1 MAAKVNGGFTTA
13 IAVTSGVPEQTGE
26 LQLLAAA
33 TDTEAAQTYTPAADA
48 TLVLDASNR
57 SGGGLAGA
65 MTIAMEE
72 RLSGAAGAWAAT
84 MTTSPAQNWSAI
96 VVGFTPAGLTDGAFD
111 DASFDANSF
120 WTGPVAPTGQTVVLG
135 LAVETDSSSPITKT
149 KRRSLGQAA
158 ETDTSA
164 TIAKKKARAL
174 SQATETDTASTI
186 TKRKARLLALAL
198 ETDSTFPLTVR
209 VPTVVV
215 LGQALET
222 DTPQPVTKA
231 KRRTVALA
239 QETDLGLAVTK
250 VKRRTIPLAQE
261 TDLGLTATRRKTRT
275 LGQATEANT
284 SSAVT
289 KRKQRTVGQAVET
302 DTGFALALRRKLR
315 TLTQATETD
324 TASTITKRKL
334 RTVNQALETDT
345 AAPVVLRSKL
355 RTLGITIESDTALG
369 IGKSVVRLLGLA
381 TENDAPLALLR
392 RAKVRALGQA
402 VETDV
407 AQPLKGFGIKRLLG
421 LVTETDTPF
430 ALVRNKAKQLGL
442 TTETDTPFGKQ
453 ISPGIAGTLDFES
466 FALGTLGPALSWSA
480 FYTSTVSNANDLVV
494 DATHVHSG
502 TKSLLWNIQVA
513 TGASAHAYGGRTAD
527 NSVQGED
534 IVEGQLWVWPSR
546 TMNLQGR
553 FDIHG
558 PTGTFL
564 AFVAGSQVSCPAGQ
578 WSLLTVRAAMPATAM
593 RVLPTVQVPGATLV
607 GDQIWIDN
615 ISVSRYSM
623 RLKKTRLLGQILESN
638 IAQALLR
645 RTKLRR
651 INLAQETDLGLVLKK
666 LKRLVLGQTTEE
678 DTAFPLK
685 PLRFPPVEFQT
696 IEQSLDSSLTQESNG
711 QSFEQ
716 EGQQSLVQSGQTQ
729 EFQ

>member
-1 MAAKVNGGFTTA
+1 MTFTRVQAAGGTATANVAITLPNAIADGDLLVCFFVAKGPVHDPGGISDNINGSWYILPTQAGNPMNGGSSKNLVIGVMPYSKAAAACDLTVTCIGGSNNQWAQIAHYTWSNAADPGYTDNSMAAKVNGGFTTA

-96 VVGFTPAGLTDGAFD
+96 VVGFTPAGLADGAFD

-135 LAVETDSSSPITKT
+135 LAVEADSSSPITKT

-158 ETDTSA
+158 ETDTAA
-164 TIAKKKARAL
+164 TIAKKKARVL
-174 SQATETDTASTI
+174 SQAAETDTASTI

-222 DTPQPVTKA
+222 DTPQPATKA

-289 KRKQRTVGQAVET
+289 KRKQRTVGQA
-302 DTGFALALRRKLR
+302 
-315 TLTQATETD
+315 
-324 TASTITKRKL
+324 
-334 RTVNQALETDT
+334 
-345 AAPVVLRSKL
+345 
-355 RTLGITIESDTALG
+355 
-369 IGKSVVRLLGLA
+369 
-381 TENDAPLALLR
+381 
-392 RAKVRALGQA
+392 
-402 VETDV
+402 
-407 AQPLKGFGIKRLLG
+407 
-421 LVTETDTPF
+421 
-430 ALVRNKAKQLGL
+430 
-442 TTETDTPFGKQ
+442 
-453 ISPGIAGTLDFES
+453 
-466 FALGTLGPALSWSA
+466 
-480 FYTSTVSNANDLVV
+480 
-494 DATHVHSG
+494 
-502 TKSLLWNIQVA
+502 
-513 TGASAHAYGGRTAD
+513 
-527 NSVQGED
+527 
-534 IVEGQLWVWPSR
+534 
-546 TMNLQGR
+546 
-553 FDIHG
+553 
-558 PTGTFL
+558 
-564 AFVAGSQVSCPAGQ
+564 
-578 WSLLTVRAAMPATAM
+578 
-593 RVLPTVQVPGATLV
+593 
-607 GDQIWIDN
+607 
-615 ISVSRYSM
+615 
-623 RLKKTRLLGQILESN
+623 
-638 IAQALLR
+638 
-645 RTKLRR
+645 
-651 INLAQETDLGLVLKK
+651 
-666 LKRLVLGQTTEE
+666 
-678 DTAFPLK
+678 
-685 PLRFPPVEFQT
+685 
-696 IEQSLDSSLTQESNG
+696 
-711 QSFEQ
+711 
-716 EGQQSLVQSGQTQ
+716 
-729 EFQ
+729 

>member
-1 MAAKVNGGFTTA
+1 
-13 IAVTSGVPEQTGE
+13 
-26 LQLLAAA
+26 
-33 TDTEAAQTYTPAADA
+33 
-48 TLVLDASNR
+48 
-57 SGGGLAGA
+57 
-65 MTIAMEE
+65 
-72 RLSGAAGAWAAT
+72 

-96 VVGFTPAGLTDGAFD
+96 VVGFTPAGLADGAFD

-135 LAVETDSSSPITKT
+135 LAVEADSSSPITKT

-222 DTPQPVTKA
+222 DTPQPATKA

-345 AAPVVLRSKL
+345 AAPVALRSKL

-407 AQPLKGFGIKRLLG
+407 ALPLKGFGIKRLLG
-421 LVTETDTPF
+421 LVTEANTPL
-430 ALVRNKAKQLGL
+430 ALTMRKALQLGQA
-442 TTETDTPFGKQ
+442 TETDSLFGKA
-453 ISPGIAGTLDFES
+453 IGTPIANGFDFENWP
-466 FALGTLGPALSWSA
+466 LGTLGPALSWSA
-480 FYTSTVSNANDLVV
+480 FYTAAVSNANDLSV
-494 DATHVHSG
+494 DNTRAHRG
-502 TKSLLWNIQVA
+502 TQSLLWNVQVA
-513 TGASAHAYGGRTAD
+513 TGGSAHAYGSRTTD
-527 NSVQGED
+527 NSVQGGD
-534 IVEGQLWVWPSR
+534 VIDGLLWVWPTR
-546 TMNLQGR
+546 TVDLRAR

-558 PTGTFL
+558 PTGAFL
-564 AFVAGSQVSCPAGQ
+564 AFAAGTIITCPANQ
-578 WSLLTVRAAMPATAM
+578 WTALSIRTTMPATAM
-593 RVLPTVQVPGATLV
+593 RVLPSIQFNGATVV
-607 GDQIWIDN
+607 GDQVWIDD
-615 ISVSRYSM
+615 ISVLRASFR
-623 RLKKTRLLGQILESN
+623 RKKTRLLSQILESN

-651 INLAQETDLGLVLKK
+651 INLAQETDLGLVLRK

-685 PLRFPPVEFQT
+685 PLRFPPVEYQT
-696 IEQSLDSSLTQESNG
+696 IEQSLDSSLVQESNG